1 MNGLAAAGLEYL
13 GMSSLTVDE
22 FIVNSDALCAAYG
35 HMPKLEGCIRFR
47 SLNLNWR
54 GPTLIIRADLPQFPD
69 PAPQDWVTSGFDTV
83 QFHLRFLAVQ
93 NLAIHSWEPPA
104 LGFLEAA
111 PRPEGRCLQV
121 DIGGDGINLAF
132 DCSDSVTI
140 GHVSAFRVDVDGSDL
155 GSRSFAGRIDSRR
168 YNSLP
173 EVWEKSYFER
183 I

>member
-1 MNGLAAAGLEYL
+1 M
-13 GMSSLTVDE
+13 TVDE
-22 FIVNSDALCAAYG
+22 FIVNPDVLRVAYG

-54 GPTLIIRADLPQFPD
+54 GPTLIIRADLPRFPD
-69 PAPQDWVTSGFDTV
+69 PAPQDWVISGFDTV
-83 QFHLRFLAVQ
+83 QCHLRFLAVR

-104 LGFLEAA
+104 FGCLKAT
-111 PRPEGRCLQV
+111 PRTEERSLHI
-121 DIGGDGINLAF
+121 DINGDGMNLAF
-132 DCSDSVTI
+132 DCSDSVAI
-140 GHVSAFRVDVDGSDL
+140 GHVSAFRVDADGSDQ